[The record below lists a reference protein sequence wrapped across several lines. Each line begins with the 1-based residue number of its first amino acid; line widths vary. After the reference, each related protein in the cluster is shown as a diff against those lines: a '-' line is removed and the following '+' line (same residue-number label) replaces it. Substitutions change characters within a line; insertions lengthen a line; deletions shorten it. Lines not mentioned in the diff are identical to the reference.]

1 MEFILICSG
10 AWNIIFAFSKWSIE
24 AKNRLLKTLCTINGF
39 SLIIAGISSY
49 FLAID
54 EKLVIASFYI
64 LLFMVGMLIECKYST
79 ENHIIS
85 KCAVFLALAMV
96 ILASMMVL
104 FAESID
110 DYESAC
116 VALTGSIMILSI
128 PYTQLSDRIK
138 SKKLN

>member
-10 AWNIIFAFSKWSIE
+10 VWNIIFAFSKWSIE
-24 AKNRLLKTLCTINGF
+24 AKNRLLKTLCTISGC

-49 FLAID
+49 FLPID

-85 KCAVFLALAMV
+85 KCAVFLALAIV

-104 FAESID
+104 FAERID

-128 PYTQLSDRIK
+128 PYIQLSDRIK